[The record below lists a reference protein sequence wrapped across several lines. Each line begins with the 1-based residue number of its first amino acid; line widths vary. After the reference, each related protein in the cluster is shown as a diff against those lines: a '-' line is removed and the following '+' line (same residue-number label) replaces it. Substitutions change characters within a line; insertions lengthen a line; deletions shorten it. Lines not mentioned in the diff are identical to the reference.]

1 MGRLHLVR
9 DGLPTAG
16 HHRGLSVED
25 RAAVAAATS
34 LVSHPGNSPVVPS
47 GARRGWV
54 GTVQRQLAAHREV
67 TIFVVLVA
75 LVIFFSVKS
84 AAFYSYDNV
93 VTIGQYIAPI
103 AVIGAGEV
111 LLLTLGE
118 IDLSAGEIFL
128 FSAWV
133 VYWLQADG
141 VPIGWAITIALFC
154 SIAIGAINGLF
165 TILFNVPSFVTTLGT
180 YYTMLG
186 LVLIVS
192 NDAEVT
198 MVGSTGRFGQIFGTS
213 NWGELLWA
221 VGLVTMF
228 ADPAEGDRL
237 RVAHNGDGRQQ
248 ARRRGVRHPC
258 EPDQGLVF
266 RAPCRSPAG
275 FIGILDRDPDP
286 EPRPG
291 LAGDIGNVQC
301 RLGCCDRR
309 DRSHWRPWHD
319 NRGLYRRLRAW
330 RPRGRLQ
337 PHWRQCEHVHAD
349 AGPRDPRCHGAQFPP
364 GRLGIVHE
372 SHDGIVPR
380 GRQWH
385 HHP

>member
-1 MGRLHLVR
+1 M
-9 DGLPTAG
+9 
-16 HHRGLSVED
+16 ED

-228 ADPAEGDRL
+228 QILLKGTGFGWHITATGGNKLGAAESGIPVNRIKVWCFVL
-237 RVAHNGDGRQQ
+237 LA
-248 ARRRGVRHPC
+248 
-258 EPDQGLVF
+258 LT
-266 RAPCRSPAG
+266 AG
-275 FIGILDRDPDP
+275 FIGILD
-286 EPRPG
+286 
-291 LAGDIGNVQC
+291 A
-301 RLGCCDRR
+301 
-309 DRSHWRPWHD
+309 RS
-319 NRGLYRRLRAW
+319 
-330 RPRGRLQ
+330 
-337 PHWRQCEHVHAD
+337 
-349 AGPRDPRCHGAQFPP
+349 GPRA
-364 GRLGIVHE
+364 
-372 SHDGIVPR
+372 
-380 GRQWH
+380 
-385 HHP
+385 